1 MTERSALH
9 GGLARFAF
17 ITEGGSEVG
26 LGHVARCTALARAVA
41 GAGARVGFLVVPD
54 PPVLALLRGEW
65 ADVVPV
71 PWTIDPRAARG
82 ALRSWEADVVVVD
95 GYSAGPEFL
104 SALRS
109 VAGQVVAVDDGADR
123 ALPVDVVVNGGLWAE
138 RLPYRRTPDTVFL
151 LGPRYALLDP
161 HYAEPPRRPDRERMR
176 RALICL
182 GGGRHEDAIL
192 KVLGAV
198 DAALDDCAVDVAV
211 GPFSQDWPRL
221 DAAARST
228 RHEVSIHRD
237 CFGLRD
243 LMLAA
248 DVAISGG
255 GVTLYELAATATPA
269 VVVLTADNQARNAEG
284 FERAG
289 AALAVGVAG
298 DAALGESLATALSR
312 LAHDHA
318 LRATMGARGRALV
331 DGEGALRVAAA
342 LAHLPI
348 SRR

>member
-1 MTERSALH
+1 MTERRAMH
-9 GGLARFAF
+9 GGLGRFAF
-17 ITEGGSEVG
+17 ITEGGGEVG
-26 LGHVARCTALARAVA
+26 LGHVARCTALAQAVA
-41 GAGARVGFLVVPD
+41 DAGARVGFLVVPD
-54 PPVLALLRGEW
+54 PQVLALLRSKW

-71 PWTIDPRAARG
+71 PWVTDSGAALD
-82 ALRSWEADVVVVD
+82 ALRSREADVAVVD
-95 GYSAGPEFL
+95 GYSAAPEFL

-109 VAGQVVAVDDGADR
+109 VADQVVAVDDGADR
-123 ALPVDVVVNGGLWAE
+123 RLPVDVVVNGGLWAE
-138 RLPYRRTPDTVFL
+138 RLPYRRAPDTVFL

-161 HYAEPPRRPDRERMR
+161 RYAEPPRRTDRERLR

-192 KVLGAV
+192 KALGAV
-198 DAALDDCAVDVAV
+198 DAVLDDCAVDVAV
-211 GPFSQDWPRL
+211 GPFTQDSPGL
-221 DAAARST
+221 DAAARGM

-243 LMLAA
+243 LMLAS

-269 VVVLTADNQARNAEG
+269 VVVRTADNQARNAEG

-289 AALAVGVAG
+289 AALAVGAAG

-312 LAHDHA
+312 LARDHT
-318 LRATMGARGRALV
+318 LRATMGARGRELV
-331 DGEGALRVAAA
+331 DGQGALRVARAIA
-342 LAHLPI
+342 RRPI